1 VVEELKI
8 GSCDHSI
15 VVIVKMK
22 NERDSGTDE
31 EKGGD
36 GGSYVC
42 LLACFDNKHAPILYY
57 DSYSGT
63 HYLHSYLS
71 FTFPIP
77 CFSSRTLFFF
87 LQNYPWYNPDY
98 IIQIAPVH
106 IIESDLHVIVVF
118 IIIFQ

>member
-42 LLACFDNKHAPILYY
+42 LLALTISMHLYY
-57 DSYSGT
+57 T
-63 HYLHSYLS
+63 
-71 FTFPIP
+71 T
-77 CFSSRTLFFF
+77 
-87 LQNYPWYNPDY
+87 
-98 IIQIAPVH
+98 IATAAPTTS
-106 IIESDLHVIVVF
+106 ILI
-118 IIIFQ
+118 